1 MGGGNFIVYIF
12 HLLCGMPTGIA
23 GPMWFVYSLFFIKVI
38 DFTVTMTENNIV
50 KISVYIF
57 LCMFGIGFSVGV
69 FPFMRPISFVFVAFP
84 FYIMGKYIV
93 NRIISYWKLSSS
105 SRLISILGVI
115 VIPIIGV
122 YSNKYVDLF
131 YGIFGSSGILY
142 FVFGFLE
149 SISILYFFYNFFNYE
164 SNYVKDLARGS
175 ILVVSYH
182 MLLLLPANYIEDV
195 FPVRY
200 IYAFVVLLFFLYP
213 IRILMKHAKF
223 LLGNR

>member
-1 MGGGNFIVYIF
+1 M
-12 HLLCGMPTGIA
+12 
-23 GPMWFVYSLFFIKVI
+23 
-38 DFTVTMTENNIV
+38 
-50 KISVYIF
+50 
-57 LCMFGIGFSVGV
+57 
-69 FPFMRPISFVFVAFP
+69 
-84 FYIMGKYIV
+84 
-93 NRIISYWKLSSS
+93 
-105 SRLISILGVI
+105 GVI

-164 SNYVKDLARGS
+164 SNYVKDLARSS
-175 ILVVSYH
+175 ILVVSFH

-213 IRILMKHAKF
+213 IRILMKNAKF
-223 LLGNR
+223 LLRNR